1 MGGRWSWGK
10 WWGFASL
17 IRELR
22 VDRFRGRIHPP
33 RMIGPQKSI
42 DLSYSAGNTCARSD
56 MSTKTSR
63 PRRIP
68 TEEPAAIIPL
78 PTVLAAAV
86 VFIAAGAVLVLE
98 ILAVKLLAPYVGLTL
113 ETTTSIIG
121 AVLLGISL
129 GAGLGGWVADR
140 VDPRRLVVGLLI
152 GGGALALLTVPIVR
166 WLGGSARLGGTG
178 PALEVTFAA
187 LVPTA
192 AVLSAITPTM
202 ARWQLRDLHA
212 SGRVVG
218 GLSAWATAG
227 ALFGTFGT
235 GFVLVPLLPVSVS
248 VLIIG
253 FLLIVTGVGLGGYTL
268 VLRSSSI
275 VATILG
281 TAALG
286 VLGPM
291 LHSPCTAETSYH
303 CVILENYPGEE
314 LYGRFL
320 VLDGEYNSY
329 VDLADPTDLGSF
341 RYTRWIAESIAPIG
355 APRSPL
361 DAVFVGGGGF
371 TLPRWLAATRPG
383 SRSNVLEVD
392 GGLVDFD
399 RRHLGLRTSPALR
412 ATVGD
417 ARVSMRR
424 ERSHSA
430 DIVVGDAFSD
440 LNVPFQL
447 MTVEW
452 LREVRRVLK
461 SNGIYFLNM
470 IDLRPLGLLRA
481 ESATLLA
488 EFRNLRMIT
497 PAGADGRPLGDNAVL
512 LASNGPL
519 PARHGKP
526 AAGATVFDRAAIVR
540 LVAGAKALRDDYAP
554 VDQLQTR

>member
-1 MGGRWSWGK
+1 
-10 WWGFASL
+10 
-17 IRELR
+17 
-22 VDRFRGRIHPP
+22 
-33 RMIGPQKSI
+33 
-42 DLSYSAGNTCARSD
+42 

-63 PRRIP
+63 PQRTS
-68 TEEPAAIIPL
+68 TEEPAAILPL
-78 PTVLAAAV
+78 PSVLAAGV

-98 ILAVKLLAPYVGLTL
+98 ILAVRLLAPYVGLTL

-121 AVLLGISL
+121 AVLFGIAL
-129 GAGLGGWVADR
+129 GAAVGGWVADR

-178 PALEVTFAA
+178 RALEVTFAA
-187 LVPTA
+187 LVPVAT
-192 AVLSAITPTM
+192 VLSAISPTM

-227 ALFGTFGT
+227 ALSGTFGT
-235 GFVLVPLLPVSVS
+235 GFVLVPLLPISSS
-248 VLIIG
+248 VLIVG
-253 FLLIVTGVGLGGYTL
+253 SLLILTGVALGGYTL
-268 VLRSSSI
+268 VLRSNSI
-275 VATILG
+275 LATILG

-286 VLGPM
+286 VLGPV

-303 CVILENYPGEE
+303 CVTLENYSGEE
-314 LYGRFL
+314 LYGRLL
-320 VLDGEYNSY
+320 VLDGGENSF
-329 VDLADPTDLGSF
+329 VDLGDPTDLGPF

-355 APRSPL
+355 SPKAPL

-371 TLPRWLAATRPG
+371 TLPRWLAATRPR

-399 RRHLGLRTSPALR
+399 RHYLGLRTSPALR

-417 ARVSMRR
+417 ARLSMRR
-424 ERSHSA
+424 EPSHSA

-440 LNVPFQL
+440 LTVPWQL
-447 MTVEW
+447 MTIEW

-470 IDLRPLGLLRA
+470 IDLRPLALLRA
-481 ESATLLA
+481 ESATLLE

-497 PAGADGRPLGDNAVL
+497 TAGADGRPRGDNAVL

-519 PARHGKP
+519 PPRHGKP
-526 AAGATVFDRAAIVR
+526 AAGATVFDREAIVH
-540 LVAGAKALRDDYAP
+540 LAAGAKALRDDYAP
-554 VDQLQTR
+554 VDQLETR